1 MPVGVFHPVMF
12 YLDVLF
18 RIYYLCG
25 VPDCKLYLLY
35 SIICKYAI
43 QPSGCNVLVIKL
55 SIYQSI
61 YLSKQKQRTLHY
73 NQNLTFNLVSMQ
85 CFFIHSKGGWRLSD
99 HLSPIYGA
107 LSGLLSVCFIWLLFT
122 FLILTVCISVQLY
135 TAEVLYIV
143 FCSLPAPS
151 LILRNGKRKKKETA
165 HTPLCLVH
173 EWIATLR
180 CSYWNV
186 N

>member
-1 MPVGVFHPVMF
+1 MPVGVFQPVMF

-43 QPSGCNVLVIKL
+43 QPSGCKVLVIKL

-122 FLILTVCISVQLY
+122 FLILTVCILVQLC
-135 TAEVLYIV
+135 TAEALYIV
-143 FCSLPAPS
+143 FCSLPEMVKEKNRNRTHSALPCAWVNS
-151 LILRNGKRKKKETA
+151 YTAMFILK
-165 HTPLCLVH
+165 C
-173 EWIATLR
+173 
-180 CSYWNV
+180 
-186 N
+186 